1 MAKTKSINISEL
13 INDYDENFISSISL
27 NGISSTKELKEL
39 MQKLE
44 RANYVVT
51 TFYET
56 MYNDYMMMINS
67 DCDALPCDLD
77 IATLKKYKTLAS
89 KIQQAYSYV
98 LYLHTF
104 ENPFKASTRKWQWL
118 TQVH

>member
-1 MAKTKSINISEL
+1 MAKAKSLNVSEL
-13 INDYDENFISSISL
+13 INDYDEDFINSISVKE
-27 NGISSTKELKEL
+27 ISSTKELKEL

-44 RANYVVT
+44 KANYVVT

-67 DCDALPCDLD
+67 DCDISPGALEID
-77 IATLKKYKTLAS
+77 TLKRYKSLAC
-89 KIQQAYSYV
+89 KIQRAYSYI

-104 ENPFKASTRKWQWL
+104 ENPFKACSRKIK
-118 TQVH
+118 

>member
-1 MAKTKSINISEL
+1 MAKAKSINVSEL
-13 INDYDENFISSISL
+13 INEYDEAFIDSISVK
-27 NGISSTKELKEL
+27 NVSSTKELKEL

-44 RANYVVT
+44 KANYVVT

-67 DCDALPCDLD
+67 DYDTSPCDLD
-77 IATLKKYKTLAS
+77 IVTLTRYKSLAS
-89 KIQQAYSYV
+89 KIQRVYNYI

-104 ENPFKASTRKWQWL
+104 ENPFKICPRK
-118 TQVH
+118 